1 MEEHTKSEPI
11 VDLDEGHLQAVTGG
25 TGGRIQ
31 NFAGIPRTY
40 DEKMLIAQHE
50 KEARQALSD
59 AENQLIAG
67 SEKASIKSL
76 KDAKMHYDMI
86 THINNNV
93 LRGLP
98 SIGHES
104 PARPH

>member
-31 NFAGIPRTY
+31 NFARIPRTY
-40 DEKMLIAQHE
+40 DESMLIAQHE
-50 KEARQALSD
+50 KEARQALYD

-67 SEKASIKSL
+67 SEKPAIKSF
-76 KDAKMHYDMI
+76 KDANMHYDMI

-93 LRGLP
+93 RAGLP
-98 SIGHES
+98 SIGHEP